1 MCQLHEAILKDLLLM
16 QFFLYVL
23 TQIKIF
29 IFGHLPAIGMANNFI
44 QSAVAIAYAHVVS
57 EHHYRHGFYQWLT
70 RWACIFA
77 SS

>member
-29 IFGHLPAIGMANNFI
+29 IFGHLPAIGMANNSYSQQLLLLMHMLSVITTTGTDFI
-44 QSAVAIAYAHVVS
+44 S
-57 EHHYRHGFYQWLT
+57 G
-70 RWACIFA
+70 
-77 SS
+77 

>member
-1 MCQLHEAILKDLLLM
+1 MCQLHETILKDLLLM

-44 QSAVAIAYAHVVS
+44 SQQLLLLMHMLSVITTTGTDFIS
-57 EHHYRHGFYQWLT
+57 G
-70 RWACIFA
+70 
-77 SS
+77 